1 MQEMADHRMLE
12 VLDRIRNVKFT
23 MQMDFSDMMTE
34 YQPLQH
40 GQSLTQS
47 ILKDMRKL
55 VFITLAKGIRLSV
68 PGVILTLQ
76 SGRPTTSQWKSTRS
90 ILLTVPL
97 F

>member
-47 ILKDMRKL
+47 ILKDM
-55 VFITLAKGIRLSV
+55 
-68 PGVILTLQ
+68 
-76 SGRPTTSQWKSTRS
+76 
-90 ILLTVPL
+90 
-97 F
+97 